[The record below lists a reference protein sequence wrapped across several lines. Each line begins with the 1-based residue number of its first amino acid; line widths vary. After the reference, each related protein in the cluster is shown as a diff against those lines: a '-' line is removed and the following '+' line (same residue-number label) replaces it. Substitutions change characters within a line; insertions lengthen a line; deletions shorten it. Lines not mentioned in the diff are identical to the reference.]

1 MLRVQGITVAISAV
15 TILRG
20 LSLRVDTGDIVGL
33 VGRNGAGKTTTLRS
47 IMGLTHLSA
56 GRIELDGSL
65 LDGMP
70 SYTRARLGIG
80 YLPEDRR
87 LVPALSVYNN
97 LLIPAQ
103 ASGIADHDERLRR
116 IFDLIPELSAQGKHA
131 ERRAAKV
138 GGAGTR
144 FCERPQAA
152 PSGRTVRRSLNRI
165 VAATG
170 ANHPGVQAGRRR
182 GRRSARRRIRPQA
195 SRHAHAARVR
205 DRARRGDR
213 RSGFAASS
221 VYLPLLGGGMEY
233 PPRGGAIC
241 RCCGCYCDSCRT
253 SSPSAASTACMRTAS
268 RSPEKTWRSTMVS
281 VPLRAAAT

>member
-47 IMGLTHLSA
+47 IMGLTHLSS

-116 IFDLIPELSAQGKHA
+116 IFDLIPELSEWSARKASTLSGGQQKLVALARAFVNGRKLLLLDEPFEGVQPHCRGDWHKPSGSSNREKKRA
-131 ERRAAKV
+131 SQCSSPNPTSSEPPCSRRA
-138 GGAGTR
+138 
-144 FCERPQAA
+144 
-152 PSGRTVRRSLNRI
+152 RT
-165 VAATG
+165 
-170 ANHPGVQAGRRR
+170 
-182 GRRSARRRIRPQA
+182 
-195 SRHAHAARVR
+195 
-205 DRARRGDR
+205 
-213 RSGFAASS
+213 
-221 VYLPLLGGGMEY
+221 
-233 PPRGGAIC
+233 
-241 RCCGCYCDSCRT
+241 
-253 SSPSAASTACMRTAS
+253 
-268 RSPEKTWRSTMVS
+268 
-281 VPLRAAAT
+281 